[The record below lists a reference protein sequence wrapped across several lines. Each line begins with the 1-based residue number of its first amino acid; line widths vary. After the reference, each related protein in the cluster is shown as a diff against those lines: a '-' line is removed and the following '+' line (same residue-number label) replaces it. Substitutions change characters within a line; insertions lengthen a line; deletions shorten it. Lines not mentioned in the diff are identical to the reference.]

1 MKRTSNEPV
10 RVRIYG
16 KLVREWFA
24 DWKDGRQLRTQVEYA
39 YTDYDEDGHPVGVGT
54 EDFSN
59 ERFNKHTR
67 LLWIFTWDGQKRN
80 YGGKRWFCPEGTV
93 RIRNVYGE
101 RGRVINVLK
110 KIHSGCTDAVEVQLR
125 G

>member
-16 KLVREWFA
+16 RLLREWRT
-24 DWKDGRQLRTQVEYA
+24 DYRVEQLEYE
-39 YTDYDEDGHPVGVGT
+39 YTDYDEDGRIVGRGT
-54 EDFSN
+54 EDFSL
-59 ERFNKHTR
+59 ERLNKQTR
-67 LLWIFTWDGQKRN
+67 LFWIFTWDGQKRN
-80 YGGKRWFCPEGTV
+80 YGGKRWFCPEGVV

-101 RGRVINVLK
+101 RGRVLEVLK
-110 KIHSGCTDAVEVQLR
+110 RTNIYCAMASEVQLR